1 MVYMSIV
8 IGADSLADC
17 IGQNKMNLMK
27 HAASNYHMKAITL
40 RRLAGVDLNLPLRI
54 LMAVAIIMVTGL
66 SAHIELVTVPKSQAV
81 QLTIYNSADLTMVKE
96 SRELTFKPGVNTIQF
111 SWAGT
116 LIDPTSLR
124 LTFLNHKD
132 KLTLR
137 DTSFPPGRTDALQW
151 NIDSEMSGAARVEI
165 NYFTSGISWSADYTA
180 ITNSRESQMNVDGF
194 IRVIN
199 NSGEDYPAAEV
210 RLVVGTVNLV
220 EDIAGLAQGKW
231 RYADLDTEKRDRVR
245 NGFKKKMKRAEAA
258 KPAAP
263 MMDAMPAPVPTAG
276 ASQPK
281 DIVKEGLSE
290 YFLFT
295 VEGKEQIPN
304 GWQKRLK
311 AFSAKNVDVKVI
323 YRASD
328 RMTNG
333 SVHKFYEFR
342 NVKEKGQ
349 DPKTSLGVSPLP
361 DGTVHIFSEDSQ
373 NNLSY
378 QGGVYMKYVA
388 TGDKVKL
395 DAGETREV
403 VLRTF
408 VRDFKRYAFT
418 TETRYDKTHYVKAWM
433 DEYFYEHELEN
444 TLNRAVSVEIERTF
458 PGTFEPGNVSF
469 KYEKV
474 DSASIKFFP
483 EADAREKKK
492 IPYSIKIEH
501 KE

>member
-1 MVYMSIV
+1 M
-8 IGADSLADC
+8 
-17 IGQNKMNLMK
+17 
-27 HAASNYHMKAITL
+27 HMKPKWF
-40 RRLAGVDLNLPLRI
+40 V
-54 LMAVAIIMVTGL
+54 MVSLFAATQL
-66 SAHIELVTVPKSQAV
+66 SAHIELVTVPKSQSV
-81 QLTIYNSADLTMVKE
+81 QLTIYNSADITMVKE
-96 SRELTFKPGVNTIQF
+96 SRELTFKPGINTIQF

-124 LTFLNHKD
+124 LTFLTQKS
-132 KLTLR
+132 KLNLR

-151 NIDSEMSGAARVEI
+151 NIDSEISGSAKVEI
-165 NYFTSGISWSADYTA
+165 NYFTSGITWSADYTA
-180 ITNSRESQMNVDGF
+180 ITNTTENKMGLDGY

-199 NSGEDYPAAEV
+199 NSGEDYPNAEV

-231 RYADLDTEKRDRVR
+231 RYADLDEEKRDRVR

-258 KPAAP
+258 KMAMDSEDAAPAPAAP
-263 MMDAMPAPVPTAG
+263 MAMA
-276 ASQPK
+276 QKPK
-281 DIVKEGLSE
+281 EIVKEGLSE

-295 VEGKEQIPN
+295 VEGKEKIPN

-311 AFSAKNVDVKVI
+311 AFSAKDVDVKVI
-323 YRASD
+323 YKASD
-328 RMTNG
+328 RLTG
-333 SVHKFYEFR
+333 GTVHKFYEFR

-361 DGTVHIFSEDSQ
+361 DGTVHIFSEDAK

-408 VRDFKRYAFT
+408 TRDFKRYGFT
-418 TETRYDKTHYVKAWM
+418 TDTRYDKAHYVKAWT

-444 TLNRAVSVEIERTF
+444 TLSRAVSVEVERTF
-458 PGTFEPGNVSF
+458 PGNFEGGKLPF
-469 KYEKV
+469 KYEKI
-474 DSASIKFFP
+474 DSMTIKFFP
-483 EADAREKKK
+483 EAEAREKKK
-492 IPYSIKIEH
+492 IPYSVKIEH

>member
-1 MVYMSIV
+1 MQPRFRKRLVAV
-8 IGADSLADC
+8 LAA
-17 IGQNKMNLMK
+17 LF
-27 HAASNYHMKAITL
+27 AATQ
-40 RRLAGVDLNLPLRI
+40 
-54 LMAVAIIMVTGL
+54 L
-66 SAHIELVTVPKSQAV
+66 SAHIELVTVPKSQSV
-81 QLTIYNSADLTMVKE
+81 QLTIYNSADITMVKE
-96 SRELTFKPGVNTIQF
+96 SRELTFKPGLNTIQF

-124 LTFLNHKD
+124 LTFLTQKS

-151 NIDSEMSGAARVEI
+151 NIDSEISGPARVEI
-165 NYFTSGISWSADYTA
+165 NYFTSGITWSADYTA
-180 ITNSRESQMNVDGF
+180 ITNTSEKQMNLDGY

-199 NSGEDYPAAEV
+199 NSGEDYPNAEV

-231 RYADLDTEKRDRVR
+231 RYADLDEEKRDRVR
-245 NGFKKKMKRAEAA
+245 NGFKRKMKKAEAA
-258 KPAAP
+258 KMAMDEDGAAPAPAAP
-263 MMDAMPAPVPTAG
+263 MADK
-276 ASQPK
+276 PK
-281 DIVKEGLSE
+281 EIVKEGLSE

-295 VEGKEQIPN
+295 VEGKEKIPN

-311 AFSAKNVDVKVI
+311 AFSAKDVDVKVI
-323 YRASD
+323 YKASD
-328 RMTNG
+328 RLTG
-333 SVHKFYEFR
+333 GAVHKFYEFR
-342 NVKEKGQ
+342 NTKEKGQ
-349 DPKTSLGVSPLP
+349 DPKLSLGVSPLP
-361 DGTVHIFSEDSQ
+361 DGTVHIFSEDAK

-395 DAGETREV
+395 DAGQTREV

-408 VRDFKRYAFT
+408 TRDFKRFSFV
-418 TETRYDKTHYVKAWM
+418 TETRYDKSHYVKAWM

-444 TLNRAVSVEIERTF
+444 TLSRPVSVEIERSF
-458 PGTFEPGNVSF
+458 PGNFEPGKLPF

-474 DSASIKFFP
+474 DSQTIKFFP

-492 IPYSIKIEH
+492 IPYSVKVEH

>member
-1 MVYMSIV
+1 MRT
-8 IGADSLADC
+8 
-17 IGQNKMNLMK
+17 
-27 HAASNYHMKAITL
+27 HF
-40 RRLAGVDLNLPLRI
+40 RRGLLYFLVGVGLNLPLRSVH
-54 LMAVAIIMVTGL
+54 AT
-66 SAHIELVTVPKSQAV
+66 IELVTVPKSQAV
-81 QLTIYNSADLTMVKE
+81 QLTIYNSADITMVKE
-96 SRELTFKPGVNTIQF
+96 SRELTFKPGLNTIQF

-124 LTFLNHKD
+124 LTFLSSKD

-137 DTSFPPGRTDALQW
+137 DTSFPPGRNDALQW
-151 NIDSEMSGAARVEI
+151 NIDSELSGSARVEI
-165 NYFTSGISWSADYTA
+165 NYFTSGITWNADYTA
-180 ITNSRESQMNVDGF
+180 ITNAKENSMNVDGF

-199 NSGEDYPAAEV
+199 NSGEDYPNAEV

-231 RYADLDTEKRDRVR
+231 RYADLDEDKRDRVR
-245 NGFKKKMKRAEAA
+245 SGFKRKMKKAEAA
-258 KPAAP
+258 KAA
-263 MMDAMPAPVPTAG
+263 MEMEDAMPMPSAPVSG
-276 ASQPK
+276 ATQAK

-295 VEGKEQIPN
+295 VEGKEKIPN

-311 AFSAKNVDVKVI
+311 AFSAKDVDVKVI

-328 RMTNG
+328 RLTG
-333 SVHKFYEFR
+333 GAVHKFYEFR
-342 NVKEKGQ
+342 NTKEKGA
-349 DPKTSLGVSPLP
+349 DPKISLGVSPLP
-361 DGTVHIFSEDSQ
+361 DGTVHIFSEDAK

-395 DAGETREV
+395 DAGQTREV

-408 VRDFKRYAFT
+408 TRDFKRGSFV
-418 TETRYDKTHYVKAWM
+418 TETRYDKSHYVKEWV

-458 PGTFEPGNVSF
+458 PGNFEPGKISF

-474 DSASIKFFP
+474 DSATIKFFP
-483 EADAREKKK
+483 EVDSREKKK
-492 IPYSIKIEH
+492 IPYSIRIEH

>member
-1 MVYMSIV
+1 MPAAASKSYMSNRV
-8 IGADSLADC
+8 KSVFLLLFIGVA
-17 IGQNKMNLMK
+17 
-27 HAASNYHMKAITL
+27 
-40 RRLAGVDLNLPLRI
+40 LNLPVRDLG
-54 LMAVAIIMVTGL
+54 AT
-66 SAHIELVTVPKSQAV
+66 IELVTVPKSQAV
-81 QLTIYNSADLTMVKE
+81 QLTIYNSADITMVKE
-96 SRELTFKPGVNTIQF
+96 SRELTFKPGLNTIQF

-124 LTFLNHKD
+124 LTFLDNKG

-137 DTSFPPGRTDALQW
+137 DTSFPPGRNDALQW
-151 NIDSEMSGAARVEI
+151 NIDSELSGSARVEI
-165 NYFTSGISWSADYTA
+165 NYFTSGITWNADYTA
-180 ITNSRESQMNVDGF
+180 ITNAKENAMNIDGF

-199 NSGEDYPAAEV
+199 NSGEDYPNAEV

-231 RYADLDTEKRDRVR
+231 RYADLDEDKRDRVR
-245 NGFKKKMKRAEAA
+245 NGFKRKMKKAEAA
-258 KPAAP
+258 KAMMEAEDIMPSPAAP
-263 MMDAMPAPVPTAG
+263 ASG
-276 ASQPK
+276 YSQPK
-281 DIVKEGLSE
+281 EIVKEGLSE

-295 VEGKEQIPN
+295 VEGKEKIPN

-311 AFSAKNVDVKVI
+311 AFSAKDVDVKVI

-328 RMTNG
+328 RLTGG

-342 NVKEKGQ
+342 NTKEKGA
-349 DPKTSLGVSPLP
+349 DPKISLGVSPLP
-361 DGTVHIFSEDSQ
+361 DGTVHIFSEDAK

-378 QGGVYMKYVA
+378 QGGIYMKYAA

-395 DAGETREV
+395 DAGQTREV

-408 VRDFKRYAFT
+408 TRDFKRGSFV
-418 TETRYDKTHYVKAWM
+418 TETRYDKSHYVKEWV

-444 TLNRAVSVEIERTF
+444 TLGRAVSVEIERTF
-458 PGTFEPGNVSF
+458 PGNFEPGKISF

-474 DSASIKFFP
+474 DSATIKFFP
-483 EADAREKKK
+483 EVDGREKKK
-492 IPYSIKIEH
+492 IAYSIRIEH

>member
-1 MVYMSIV
+1 M
-8 IGADSLADC
+8 SLATSK
-17 IGQNKMNLMK
+17 N
-27 HAASNYHMKAITL
+27 HMRKLLLTTI
-40 RRLAGVDLNLPLRI
+40 I
-54 LMAVAIIMVTGL
+54 LLTTALG
-66 SAHIELVTVPKSQAV
+66 AHIELVTVPKSQAV
-81 QLTIYNSADLTMVKE
+81 QLTIYNSADITMVKE
-96 SRELTFKPGVNTIQF
+96 SRELTFKPGLNTIQF

-124 LTFLNHKD
+124 LTFLTQKS

-151 NIDSEMSGAARVEI
+151 NIESEISGPANVEI
-165 NYFTSGISWSADYTA
+165 NYFTSGITWSADYTA
-180 ITNSRESQMNVDGF
+180 ITNAKENAMNVDGF
-194 IRVIN
+194 IRVVN
-199 NSGEDYPAAEV
+199 NSGEDYPNAEV

-220 EDIAGLAQGKW
+220 EGIAELAQGKW
-231 RYADLDTEKRDRVR
+231 RYGELAEPQRERVR

-258 KPAAP
+258 KMAMDTEDGVAMPSPAAP
-263 MMDAMPAPVPTAG
+263 AMTAPEK
-276 ASQPK
+276 PK

-295 VEGKEQIPN
+295 VEGKEKIPN

-311 AFSAKNVDVKVI
+311 AFSARDVDVKVI

-328 RMTNG
+328 RTTG
-333 SVHKFYEFR
+333 LVVHKYYEFR

-361 DGTVHIFSEDSQ
+361 DGTVHIFSEDAKH
-373 NNLSY
+373 NLSY
-378 QGGVYMKYVA
+378 QGGIYMKYVA

-408 VRDFKRYAFT
+408 TRDFKRYAFT
-418 TETRYDKTHYVKAWM
+418 TETRPYDKTHYVKEWT

-444 TLNRAVSVEIERTF
+444 TLSRAISVEIERTF
-458 PGTFEPGNVSF
+458 PGNFEPGNISF
-469 KYEKV
+469 KFEKI
-474 DSASIKFFP
+474 DSATIKFFP
-483 EADAREKKK
+483 EVDAREKKK
-492 IPYSIKIEH
+492 IPYSVKIEH

>member
-1 MVYMSIV
+1 
-8 IGADSLADC
+8 
-17 IGQNKMNLMK
+17 MNLQ
-27 HAASNYHMKAITL
+27 
-40 RRLAGVDLNLPLRI
+40 
-54 LMAVAIIMVTGL
+54 
-66 SAHIELVTVPKSQAV
+66 AHIELVTVPKSQSV
-81 QLTIYNSADLTMVKE
+81 QLTIYNSADITMVKE
-96 SRELTFKPGVNTIQF
+96 SRELTFKPGINTIQF

-124 LTFLNHKD
+124 LTFLTHKN

-137 DTSFPPGRTDALQW
+137 DTSFPPGRNDALQW
-151 NIDSEMSGAARVEI
+151 NIDSELSGAARVEI
-165 NYFTSGISWSADYTA
+165 NYFTSGITWNADYTA
-180 ITNSRESQMNVDGF
+180 ITNTKEDHMNVDGF

-231 RYADLDTEKRDRVR
+231 RYADLDEEKRDRVR

-258 KPAAP
+258 KAAA
-263 MMDAMPAPVPTAG
+263 MDDMPVPAPSAPLSAG
-276 ASQPK
+276 YAKPK
-281 DIVKEGLSE
+281 EIVKEGLSE

-295 VEGKEQIPN
+295 VEGKENIPN

-311 AFSAKNVDVKVI
+311 AFSAKDVEVKVI

-328 RMTNG
+328 RQTG
-333 SVHKFYEFR
+333 GRVHKFYEFR

-361 DGTVHIFSEDSQ
+361 DGTVHIFSEDTQ

-408 VRDFKRYAFT
+408 TRDFRRFAFVT
-418 TETRYDKTHYVKAWM
+418 DTRYDKTHFVKEWM

-444 TLNRAVSVEIERTF
+444 TLGRAVSVEIERTF
-458 PGTFEPGNVSF
+458 PGNFEPGKIPF
-469 KYEKV
+469 KYEKI
-474 DSASIKFFP
+474 DSMTIKFFP
-483 EADAREKKK
+483 EAEAREKKK
-492 IPYSIKIEH
+492 IPYSVKVEH

>member
-1 MVYMSIV
+1 MKPRFRIRSTVFIV
-8 IGADSLADC
+8 ALLTAT
-17 IGQNKMNLMK
+17 Q
-27 HAASNYHMKAITL
+27 
-40 RRLAGVDLNLPLRI
+40 
-54 LMAVAIIMVTGL
+54 L

-81 QLTIYNSADLTMVKE
+81 QLTIYNSADITMVKE
-96 SRELTFKPGVNTIQF
+96 SRELTFKPGLNTIQF

-124 LTFLNHKD
+124 LTFLTQKT
-132 KLTLR
+132 KLNLR

-151 NIDSEMSGAARVEI
+151 NIDSEISGSARVEI
-165 NYFTSGISWSADYTA
+165 NYFTSGITWSADYTA
-180 ITNSRESQMNVDGF
+180 ITNTNERQMNLDGY

-199 NSGEDYPAAEV
+199 NSGEDYPNAEV

-220 EDIAGLAQGKW
+220 EDISGLAQGKW
-231 RYADLDTEKRDRVR
+231 RYADLDEDKRDRVR

-258 KPAAP
+258 KMAMDSEDGAAPMPAAP
-263 MMDAMPAPVPTAG
+263 VAEK
-276 ASQPK
+276 PK
-281 DIVKEGLSE
+281 EIVKEGLSE

-295 VEGKEQIPN
+295 VEGKEKIPT

-311 AFSAKNVDVKVI
+311 AFSAKDVDVKVV
-323 YRASD
+323 YRTSD
-328 RMTNG
+328 RLTSG
-333 SVHKFYEFR
+333 AVHKFYEFR

-349 DPKTSLGVSPLP
+349 DPKVSLGVSPLP
-361 DGTVHIFSEDSQ
+361 DGTVHIFSEDAK

-395 DAGETREV
+395 DSGVTREV

-408 VRDFKRYAFT
+408 TRDFKRYGFT
-418 TETRYDKTHYVKAWM
+418 TETRYDKSHYVKEWM

-444 TLNRAVSVEIERTF
+444 TLNRSVSVEIERTF
-458 PGTFEPGNVSF
+458 PGNFEAGKLPF

-474 DSASIKFFP
+474 DSMTIKFFP

-492 IPYSIKIEH
+492 IPYSVKVEH

>member
-1 MVYMSIV
+1 MWFKASKPCMRKITTVQRSILILV
-8 IGADSLADC
+8 MLALGN
-17 IGQNKMNLMK
+17 I
-27 HAASNYHMKAITL
+27 H
-40 RRLAGVDLNLPLRI
+40 
-54 LMAVAIIMVTGL
+54 
-66 SAHIELVTVPKSQAV
+66 AHIELVTVPKSQAV
-81 QLTIYNSADLTMVKE
+81 QLTIYNSADITMVKE
-96 SRELTFKPGVNTIQF
+96 SRELTFKQGLNTIQF

-124 LTFLNHKD
+124 LTFLTEKS

-151 NIDSEMSGAARVEI
+151 NIESELSGSARVEI
-165 NYFTSGISWSADYTA
+165 NYFTSGITWSADYTA
-180 ITNSRESQMNVDGF
+180 ITNTKENAMSVDGF

-199 NSGEDYPAAEV
+199 NSGEDYPNAEV

-220 EDIAGLAQGKW
+220 EGIAELAQGKW
-231 RYADLDTEKRDRVR
+231 RYGDLSEPQRERVR

-258 KPAAP
+258 KATMDTEETVPMAAP
-263 MMDAMPAPVPTAG
+263 SAPAPEK
-276 ASQPK
+276 PK
-281 DIVKEGLSE
+281 EIVKEGLSE

-295 VEGKEQIPN
+295 VEGKEKVPN

-311 AFSAKNVDVKVI
+311 AFSAKDVEVKVI
-323 YRASD
+323 YRSSD
-328 RMTNG
+328 RMIGGPSLAGNVP
-333 SVHKFYEFR
+333 VHKFYEFR
-342 NVKEKGQ
+342 NQKEKGA

-361 DGTVHIFSEDSQ
+361 DGTVHIFSEDAK

-378 QGGVYMKYVA
+378 QGGIYMKYVA

-395 DAGETREV
+395 DAGGTREV

-408 VRDFKRYAFT
+408 IRDFKRYGFT
-418 TETRYDKTHYVKAWM
+418 TDTRYDKSYWVKAWT

-458 PGTFEPGNVSF
+458 PGNFEPGKISF
-469 KYEKV
+469 KYEKI
-474 DSASIKFFP
+474 DSATIKFFP
-483 EADAREKKK
+483 ELDAREKKK
-492 IPYSIKIEH
+492 IPYSVKIEH

>member
-1 MVYMSIV
+1 MRIIYRFTL
-8 IGADSLADC
+8 GALFT
-17 IGQNKMNLMK
+17 LT
-27 HAASNYHMKAITL
+27 ASAH
-40 RRLAGVDLNLPLRI
+40 
-54 LMAVAIIMVTGL
+54 
-66 SAHIELVTVPKSQAV
+66 AHIELVTVPKSQAV
-81 QLTIYNSADLTMVKE
+81 QLTIYNSADITMVKE
-96 SRELTFKPGVNTIQF
+96 SRDLTFKPGLNTIQF

-124 LTFLNHKD
+124 LTFLTQKT

-137 DTSFPPGRTDALQW
+137 DTSFPPGRSDALQW
-151 NIDSEMSGAARVEI
+151 NIESEISGSARVEI
-165 NYFTSGISWSADYTA
+165 NYFTSGITWNADYTA
-180 ITNSRESQMNVDGF
+180 ITNGNENRMNVDGY

-199 NSGEDYPAAEV
+199 NSGEDYPNAEV

-220 EDIAGLAQGKW
+220 ENIAELAQGKW
-231 RYADLDTEKRDRVR
+231 RYGELDDGKKDQVR
-245 NGFKKKMKRAEAA
+245 RQFATKVAKAEAK
-258 KPAAP
+258 KPSLSLNGGSGATETEEAA
-263 MMDAMPAPVPTAG
+263 DERE
-276 ASQPK
+276 K

-295 VEGKEQIPN
+295 VEGKEKIPN
-304 GWQKRLK
+304 GWQKRLR
-311 AFSAKNVDVKVI
+311 AFSAKDVAVKVV

-328 RMTNG
+328 RTTAG
-333 SVHKFYEFR
+333 QLHKFYEFR
-342 NVKEKGQ
+342 NVKEKGH

-361 DGTVHIFSEDSQ
+361 DGTVHIFSEDAK

-408 VRDFKRYAFT
+408 TRDFKRGGFVT
-418 TETRYDKTHYVKAWM
+418 DRHHDKSYYVKEWR

-444 TLNRAVSVEIERTF
+444 TVSRAVSIEIERSF
-458 PGTFEPGNVSF
+458 PGNFLAGKIPF
-469 KYEKV
+469 KYEKI
-474 DSASIKFFP
+474 DSTTIKFFP
-483 EADAREKKK
+483 EVDAREKKK
-492 IPYSIKIEH
+492 IPYSIRIEN

>member
-1 MVYMSIV
+1 MKRNLYDRL
-8 IGADSLADC
+8 IGVGL
-17 IGQNKMNLMK
+17 I
-27 HAASNYHMKAITL
+27 
-40 RRLAGVDLNLPLRI
+40 LPL
-54 LMAVAIIMVTGL
+54 LGVVFPLQAT
-66 SAHIELVTVPKSQAV
+66 IELVTVPKSQAV
-81 QLTIYNSADLTMVKE
+81 QLTIYNSADITMVKE
-96 SRELTFKPGVNTIQF
+96 SRELTFKRGLNTIQF

-124 LTFLNHKD
+124 LTFLTHKD
-132 KLTLR
+132 KLSLR

-151 NIDSEMSGAARVEI
+151 NIDSELSGSAKVEI
-165 NYFTSGISWSADYTA
+165 NYFTSGITWSADYTA
-180 ITNSRESQMNVDGF
+180 ITNAKETAMNLDGF

-199 NSGEDYPAAEV
+199 NSGEDYPNAEV

-220 EDIAGLAQGKW
+220 EDIAGLAQGSW
-231 RYADLDTEKRDRVR
+231 RYKDLDEERRERVR
-245 NGFKKKMKRAEAA
+245 NGFKKRVRKAEAA
-258 KPAAP
+258 KEAL
-263 MMDAMPAPVPTAG
+263 DEQGEAMPAPSAPLA
-276 ASQPK
+276 AQSRPK
-281 DIVKEGLSE
+281 EIIKEGVSE

-295 VEGKEQIPN
+295 VEGKESIPS

-311 AFSAKNVDVKVI
+311 AFSAKDVEVKVI

-328 RMTNG
+328 RTTG
-333 SVHKFYEFR
+333 GAVHKFYEFR
-342 NVKEKGQ
+342 NVKEKGA

-361 DGTVHIFSEDSQ
+361 DGTVHVFAEDAK

-408 VRDFKRYAFT
+408 TRDFKRYGFVT
-418 TETRYDKTHYVKAWM
+418 DTRYDKTHYVKEWI

-444 TLNRAVSVEIERTF
+444 TLGRSVSVEIERTF
-458 PGTFEPGNVSF
+458 PGNFEPGKIPF
-469 KYEKV
+469 QYEKV
-474 DSASIKFFP
+474 DSATIKFFP
-483 EADAREKKK
+483 ELNAREKKK
-492 IPYSIKIEH
+492 LPYSIKVEH

>member
-1 MVYMSIV
+1 MRT
-8 IGADSLADC
+8 
-17 IGQNKMNLMK
+17 
-27 HAASNYHMKAITL
+27 HL
-40 RRLAGVDLNLPLRI
+40 RRGLLYFLVGVGLNLPLRSVH
-54 LMAVAIIMVTGL
+54 AT
-66 SAHIELVTVPKSQAV
+66 IELVTVPKSQAV
-81 QLTIYNSADLTMVKE
+81 QLTIYNSADITMVKE
-96 SRELTFKPGVNTIQF
+96 SRELTFKPGLNTIQF

-124 LTFLNHKD
+124 LTFLSSKD

-137 DTSFPPGRTDALQW
+137 DTSFPPGRNDALQW
-151 NIDSEMSGAARVEI
+151 NIDSELSGSARVEI
-165 NYFTSGISWSADYTA
+165 NYFTSGITWNADYTA
-180 ITNSRESQMNVDGF
+180 ITNAKENSMNVDGF

-199 NSGEDYPAAEV
+199 NSGEDYPNAEV

-231 RYADLDTEKRDRVR
+231 RYADLDEDKRDRVR
-245 NGFKKKMKRAEAA
+245 SGFKRKMKKAEAA
-258 KPAAP
+258 KAA
-263 MMDAMPAPVPTAG
+263 MEMEDAMPMPSAPVSG
-276 ASQPK
+276 ATQAK

-295 VEGKEQIPN
+295 VEGKEKIPN

-311 AFSAKNVDVKVI
+311 AFSAKDVDVKVI

-328 RMTNG
+328 RLTG
-333 SVHKFYEFR
+333 GAVHKFYEFR
-342 NVKEKGQ
+342 NTKEKGA
-349 DPKTSLGVSPLP
+349 DPKISLGVSPLP
-361 DGTVHIFSEDSQ
+361 DGTVHIFSEDAK

-395 DAGETREV
+395 DAGQTREV

-408 VRDFKRYAFT
+408 TRDFKRGSFV
-418 TETRYDKTHYVKAWM
+418 TETRYDKSHYVKEWV

-458 PGTFEPGNVSF
+458 PGNFEPGKISF

-474 DSASIKFFP
+474 DSATIKFFP
-483 EADAREKKK
+483 EVDSREKKK
-492 IPYSIKIEH
+492 IPYSIRIEH

>member
-1 MVYMSIV
+1 MVYRLIV
-8 IGADSLADC
+8 IGADSLADP
-17 IGQNKMNLMK
+17 IAQNKMNLMK
-27 HAASNYHMKAITL
+27 PVASNLRMKGKSFG
-40 RRLAGVDLNLPLRI
+40 RFVGVDLSLPPRAIML
-54 LMAVAIIMVTGL
+54 VAIIMVTSL
-66 SAHIELVTVPKSQAV
+66 QAHIELVTVPKSQAV

-151 NIDSEMSGAARVEI
+151 NIDSEMSGSARVEI

-180 ITNSRESQMNVDGF
+180 ITNSKESQMNVDGF

-245 NGFKKKMKRAEAA
+245 NGFKKKVKRAEAP

-263 MMDAMPAPVPTAG
+263 MMDAMPSATMAG
-276 ASQPK
+276 SAQPK
-281 DIVKEGLSE
+281 EIIKEGLSE

-311 AFSAKNVDVKVI
+311 AFSAKDVDVKVI

-328 RMTNG
+328 RLTGGN
-333 SVHKFYEFR
+333 VHKFYEFR
-342 NVKEKGQ
+342 NVKSKGQ

-361 DGTVHIFSEDSQ
+361 DGTVHIFSEDAK

-378 QGGVYMKYVA
+378 QGGIYMKYVA

-395 DAGETREV
+395 DAGQTREV

-418 TETRYDKTHYVKAWM
+418 TDTRYDKSHFVKEWM

-444 TLNRAVSVEIERTF
+444 TLSRAVSVEIERTF
-458 PGTFEPGNVSF
+458 PGTFEPGKVSF

-474 DSASIKFFP
+474 DSATIKFFP
-483 EADAREKKK
+483 EAEAREKKK

>member
-1 MVYMSIV
+1 
-8 IGADSLADC
+8 
-17 IGQNKMNLMK
+17 MK
-27 HAASNYHMKAITL
+27 PRFGLRSALWITAL
-40 RRLAGVDLNLPLRI
+40 VVSTQLG
-54 LMAVAIIMVTGL
+54 
-66 SAHIELVTVPKSQAV
+66 AHIELVTVPKSQSV
-81 QLTIYNSADLTMVKE
+81 QLTIYNSADITMVKE
-96 SRELTFKPGVNTIQF
+96 SRELTFKPGINTIQF

-124 LTFLNHKD
+124 LTFLSQKS

-151 NIDSEMSGAARVEI
+151 NIDSELSGPARIEI
-165 NYFTSGISWSADYTA
+165 NYFTSGITWSADYTA
-180 ITNSRESQMNVDGF
+180 ITNTKENAMGLDGY

-199 NSGEDYPAAEV
+199 NSGEDYPNAEV
-210 RLVVGTVNLV
+210 RLIVGTVNLV
-220 EDIAGLAQGKW
+220 ENIAELAQGKW
-231 RYADLDTEKRDRVR
+231 RYADLDENKRERVR
-245 NGFKKKMKRAEAA
+245 NGFKKKAKRAEAA
-258 KPAAP
+258 KAQ
-263 MMDAMPAPVPTAG
+263 MDMEDAMPAPSAPM
-276 ASQPK
+276 SSDKPK
-281 DIVKEGLSE
+281 EIVKEGLSE

-295 VEGKEQIPN
+295 VEGKENIPN

-311 AFSAKNVDVKVI
+311 AFSAKDVDVKVV

-328 RMTNG
+328 RLTGG

-361 DGTVHIFSEDSQ
+361 DGTVHIFSEDAK

-378 QGGVYMKYVA
+378 QGGIYMKYVA

-395 DAGETREV
+395 DSGETREV
-403 VLRTF
+403 ILRTF
-408 VRDFKRYAFT
+408 TRNFKRYDFT
-418 TETRYDKTHYVKAWM
+418 TETRYDKSHYVKGWT

-444 TLNRAVSVEIERTF
+444 TLPRAVSVEVERTF
-458 PGTFEPGNVSF
+458 PGNFEPGKLPF
-469 KYEKV
+469 KFEKV
-474 DSASIKFFP
+474 DSATIKFFP

>member
-1 MVYMSIV
+1 MRQQTSKGY
-8 IGADSLADC
+8 
-17 IGQNKMNLMK
+17 
-27 HAASNYHMKAITL
+27 MKA
-40 RRLAGVDLNLPLRI
+40 R
-54 LMAVAIIMVTGL
+54 AIIRLGFSALVFLIATQV
-66 SAHIELVTVPKSQAV
+66 SAHIELVTVPKSQSV
-81 QLTIYNSADLTMVKE
+81 QLTIYNSADITMVKE
-96 SRELTFKPGVNTIQF
+96 SRELTFKPGLNTIQF

-124 LTFLNHKD
+124 LTFLSQKA

-151 NIDSEMSGAARVEI
+151 NIESDMSGPARVEI
-165 NYFTSGISWSADYTA
+165 NYFTSGITWSADYTA
-180 ITNSRESQMNVDGF
+180 ITNAKENQMSVDGY
-194 IRVIN
+194 IRVVN
-199 NSGEDYPAAEV
+199 NSGEDYPNAEV

-231 RYADLDTEKRDRVR
+231 RYADLDEDKRDRVR
-245 NGFKKKMKRAEAA
+245 NGFKRKMKKAEAA
-258 KPAAP
+258 KAMIDSEDAPAP
-263 MMDAMPAPVPTAG
+263 MPSAPVA
-276 ASQPK
+276 AQKPK
-281 DIVKEGLSE
+281 EIVKEGLSE

-295 VEGKEQIPN
+295 VEGKEKIPN

-311 AFSAKNVDVKVI
+311 AFGAKDVDVKVI
-323 YRASD
+323 YKASD
-328 RMTNG
+328 RLTGG

-361 DGTVHIFSEDSQ
+361 DGTVYIFSEDAK

-408 VRDFKRYAFT
+408 TRDFKRYGFT
-418 TETRYDKTHYVKAWM
+418 TETRYDKSHYVKEWM

-444 TLNRAVSVEIERTF
+444 TLSRPVSVEIERTF
-458 PGTFEPGNVSF
+458 PGNFEGGKIPF
-469 KYEKV
+469 KYEKI
-474 DSASIKFFP
+474 DSMTIKFFP
-483 EADAREKKK
+483 EAEAREKKK
-492 IPYSIKIEH
+492 IPYSVKIEH

>member
-1 MVYMSIV
+1 M
-8 IGADSLADC
+8 
-17 IGQNKMNLMK
+17 Q
-27 HAASNYHMKAITL
+27 
-40 RRLAGVDLNLPLRI
+40 PLRYRWQRP
-54 LMAVAIIMVTGL
+54 LALLCVAATTSIQAT
-66 SAHIELVTVPKSQAV
+66 IELVTVPKSQAV
-81 QLTIYNSADLTMVKE
+81 QLTIYNSADITMVKE
-96 SRELTFKPGVNTIQF
+96 SRELTFKPGLNTIQF

-124 LTFLNHKD
+124 LTFLTHKD

-151 NIDSEMSGAARVEI
+151 NIDSVLSGSAKVEI
-165 NYFTSGISWSADYTA
+165 NYFTSGITWNADYTA
-180 ITNSRESQMNVDGF
+180 ITSPKETAMNVDGF
-194 IRVIN
+194 IRVVN
-199 NSGEDYPAAEV
+199 NSGEDYPGAEV

-220 EDIAGLAQGKW
+220 EDIAGLAQGSW
-231 RYADLDTEKRDRVR
+231 RYKDLDEDRRERVR
-245 NGFKKKMKRAEAA
+245 NGFKKRVKKAEAA
-258 KPAAP
+258 KMA
-263 MMDAMPAPVPTAG
+263 MDEAEAMPAPSAPMAG
-276 ASQPK
+276 AQRPK
-281 DIVKEGLSE
+281 EIVKEGLSE

-295 VEGKEQIPN
+295 VEGKESIPN

-311 AFSAKNVDVKVI
+311 AFSAKDVEVKVI

-328 RMTNG
+328 RTTGG

-342 NVKEKGQ
+342 NTKEKGA

-361 DGTVHIFSEDSQ
+361 DGTVHIFAEDAK

-408 VRDFKRYAFT
+408 TRDFKRYGFV
-418 TETRYDKTHYVKAWM
+418 TETRYDKTHYVKEWV

-444 TLNRAVSVEIERTF
+444 TLGRTVSVEIERTF
-458 PGTFEPGNVSF
+458 PGNFEPGKIPF

-474 DSASIKFFP
+474 DSTTIKFFP
-483 EADAREKKK
+483 EVDAREKKK
-492 IPYSIKIEH
+492 IPYSVKVEN